1 MTIISRRQ
9 WIGSGVAATAFGT
22 MRFSKSDAADG
33 DAKHGQVVGDPEA
46 ARVGGDVLRNG
57 GNAIDAIVAGAFAA
71 AVTALGHTGIGG
83 YGGAATIAIEGG
95 RRVLSL
101 DFNSTAPS
109 AMRED
114 TFQLDKQG
122 NVVGRV
128 NEFGW
133 LSAGVPGILAGLALT
148 LKTGGTWSLRD
159 TLQPAI
165 AITRDGFVVSSSLAT
180 AIQGSAAQFSKDPG
194 SRKLYFDGDSPQ
206 AAGKTFRNP
215 ELADMLTTLAQSNLV
230 DPFYRGEYATQIA
243 SQFQKHGGL
252 VLAAD
257 LASYEAHVVTPL
269 TLDCNGM
276 TIHTAPLTAGG
287 LSVLQAFR
295 TVQAMRLETISN
307 DVQSIAIVE
316 AMRWAWRDRLQ
327 LLGDPNHVEVP
338 IAKLLSEEYAGESA
352 LQIMRAIASRRPIE
366 HRVKSNDQGGTIHLS
381 SADKH
386 GNFASLTLTHGGG
399 FGAKVTVEGL
409 GLTLGHGVSR
419 FDVTPGHPNA
429 PGPSKRPL
437 HNMVPSIVTQNGQAL
452 LAVGGRGG
460 RKIPNAVFTFL
471 TEFVLQ
477 KQSIAESM
485 AAPRMHT
492 EGNLALE
499 LEKNWPDQDR
509 KRLTDF
515 GYQVKAAGS
524 ATLSAIAKEGGRL
537 VTGMR

>member
-1 MTIISRRQ
+1 MTMISRRK
-9 WIGSGVAATAFGT
+9 WIGTGVAATALGS
-22 MRFSKSDAADG
+22 MRFPMSDAADG
-33 DAKHGQVVGDPEA
+33 DTKLGQVVGDPEA

-57 GNAIDAIVAGAFAA
+57 GNAIDAIVAGSFAA

-83 YGGAATIAIEGG
+83 YGGTATIAIEGG
-95 RRVLSL
+95 RNVISL

-165 AITRDGFVVSSSLAT
+165 EITRNGFVVSSSLAA
-180 AIQGSAAQFSKDPG
+180 AIKASAAQFSKDPG
-194 SRKLYFDGDSPQ
+194 SRKFYLDGDSPRD
-206 AAGKTFRNP
+206 AGTTLRNP
-215 ELADMLTTLAQSNLV
+215 ELADMLVTLAQSNSV
-230 DPFYRGEYATQIA
+230 DPFYRGEYAMQIA
-243 SQFQKHGGL
+243 SQFQKNGGL
-252 VLAAD
+252 VSSAD
-257 LASYEAHVVTPL
+257 LASYEAHVVAPL

-287 LSVLQAFR
+287 LSVLQAIR
-295 TVQAMRLETISN
+295 TLQAMRLEVIS
-307 DVQSIAIVE
+307 DDLRSIAIAE
-316 AMRWAWRDRLQ
+316 ALRWAWRDRLQ
-327 LLGDPNHVEVP
+327 LLGDPKHVEVP
-338 IAKLLSEEYAGESA
+338 IAKLLSEEYASETA
-352 LQIMRAIASRRPIE
+352 LQVTRAIASKRPIE
-366 HRVKSNDQGGTIHLS
+366 HRIKSNAQSGTIHLS
-381 SADKH
+381 SADRH
-386 GNFASLTLTHGGG
+386 GNFASLTLTHGDG
-399 FGAKVTVEGL
+399 FGAKVTVDGL

-437 HNMVPSIVTQNGQAL
+437 HNMVPCIVTQDGQAI

-477 KQSIAESM
+477 KQSLAASM

-492 EGNLALE
+492 EGNLTLE
-499 LEKNWPDQDR
+499 LEKNWPDEDR

-515 GYQVKAAGS
+515 GYQVKTAGS
-524 ATLSAIAKEGGRL
+524 ATLSAIAKEDTTL
-537 VTGMR
+537 KSGMR

>member
-1 MTIISRRQ
+1 MKIISRRK
-9 WIGSGVAATAFGT
+9 WIGSGVAAAAFGS
-22 MRFSKSDAADG
+22 MRLPMSNATDG
-33 DAKHGQVVGDPEA
+33 DAKQGQVVGDPEA

-57 GNAIDAIVAGAFAA
+57 GNAIDAIVAGSFAA

-83 YGGAATIAIEGG
+83 YGGTATIAIEGG
-95 RRVLSL
+95 RKIISI
-101 DFNSTAPS
+101 DFNSTAAS

-133 LSAGVPGILAGLALT
+133 LAAGVPGILAGLALT

-165 AITRDGFVVSSSLAT
+165 EITRDGFVVSSSLAT

-194 SRKLYFDGDSPQ
+194 SRKLYFDEDSPR
-206 AAGKTFRNP
+206 AAGKTLRNP
-215 ELADMLTTLAQSNLV
+215 ELADMLATLAQSNSV

-252 VLAAD
+252 VSSAD
-257 LASYEAHVVTPL
+257 LASYEAHVVAPL

-287 LSVLQAFR
+287 LSILQAIR
-295 TVQAMRLETISN
+295 TLQAMPLETISGELR
-307 DVQSIAIVE
+307 SIAIVE
-316 AMRWAWRDRLQ
+316 ALRWAWRDRLQ
-327 LLGDPNHVEVP
+327 LLGDPKHVEVP
-338 IAKLLSEEYAGESA
+338 IAKLLSEEYARETA
-352 LQIMRAIASRRPIE
+352 LQITRAIASRRPIE

-399 FGAKVTVEGL
+399 FGAKVTVDGL

-419 FDVTPGHPNA
+419 FDVTPSHPNA
-429 PGPSKRPL
+429 PGPGKRPL
-437 HNMVPSIVTQNGQAL
+437 HNMVPSIVTRNGQAI

-477 KQSIAESM
+477 NQSLAASI

-499 LEKNWPDQDR
+499 LEKNWPDKNR
-509 KRLTDF
+509 KRLTEF
-515 GYQVKAAGS
+515 GYQVKTAGS
-524 ATLSAIAKEGGRL
+524 ATLSAIAKDGESL

>member
-1 MTIISRRQ
+1 MKIISRRK
-9 WIGSGVAATAFGT
+9 WIGSGVAATAFGS
-22 MRFSKSDAADG
+22 MRLPMSNATDG
-33 DAKHGQVVGDPEA
+33 DAKQGQVVGDPEA

-57 GNAIDAIVAGAFAA
+57 GNAIDAIVAGSFAV

-83 YGGAATIAIEGG
+83 YGGTATIAIEDG
-95 RRVLSL
+95 RKIISI
-101 DFNSTAPS
+101 DFNSTAAS

-165 AITRDGFVVSSSLAT
+165 EITRDGFVVSASLAT
-180 AIQGSAAQFSKDPG
+180 AIQGSASQFSKDPG
-194 SRKLYFDGDSPQ
+194 SRKLYFDGDSPR
-206 AAGKTFRNP
+206 AAGKTLRNP
-215 ELADMLTTLAQSNLV
+215 ELADMLATLAQSNSV

-252 VLAAD
+252 VSSAD
-257 LASYEAHVVTPL
+257 LASYEAHVVAPL

-287 LSVLQAFR
+287 LSILQAIR
-295 TVQAMRLETISN
+295 TLQAMPLETISGEL
-307 DVQSIAIVE
+307 QSIAIVE
-316 AMRWAWRDRLQ
+316 ALRWAWRDRLQ
-327 LLGDPNHVEVP
+327 LLGDPKHVEVP
-338 IAKLLSEEYAGESA
+338 IAKLLSEEYARETA
-352 LQIMRAIASRRPIE
+352 LQITRAIASHRPIE

-399 FGAKVTVEGL
+399 FGAKVTVDGL

-419 FDVTPGHPNA
+419 FDVTPSHPNA
-429 PGPSKRPL
+429 PGPGKRPL
-437 HNMVPSIVTQNGQAL
+437 HNMVPSIVTRNGQAI

-477 KQSIAESM
+477 NQSLAASM

-499 LEKNWPDQDR
+499 LEKNWPDKNR
-509 KRLTDF
+509 KRLTEF
-515 GYQVKAAGS
+515 GYQVKTAGS
-524 ATLSAIAKEGGRL
+524 ATLSAIAKDGESL